1 MDQMDSVIPGSPEL
15 ARRQAVQPL
24 NLQGPTH
31 RSARRIVTPGADLA
45 GVGRE
50 PQLLLALAE
59 PLPRLL
65 QLSDVPPISRH
76 TDHLARRVPQRRG
89 HASDLDAGSI
99 LAAPYGFVMNCR
111 LASLNACDDP
121 VRIG

>member
-50 PQLLLALAE
+50 PQLLLALPELLA
-59 PLPRLL
+59 RLL
-65 QLSDVPPISRH
+65 QLADVPPVSRH
-76 TDHLARRVPQRRG
+76 AGHFSRSVPQRRG
-89 HASDLDAGSI
+89 HAGDLDACAV
-99 LAAPYGFVMNCR
+99 LAAPYGFVMNDC
-111 LASLNACDDP
+111 LA
-121 VRIG
+121 